1 MTGSYTVPCFDL
13 YVWRGHWVLRSRH
26 DTQEELLAALSKVER
41 GVRPQ
46 VRRSTRRALGFTQP
60 DRPTE
65 ARRHREAIAD
75 RMTVRAQAMKLYK
88 SSANGT
94 ELASIP
100 EEGLINSSKTKC
112 CGTQQLP
119 STSR

>member
-1 MTGSYTVPCFDL
+1 MTASRIVPSFDL

-26 DTQEELLAALSKVER
+26 DTRAALFDALARVEP

-46 VRRSTRRALGFTQP
+46 VRRTTRRVVEFKQP
-60 DRPTE
+60 DRPTA
-65 ARRHREAIAD
+65 ARAHREAVAD
-75 RMTVRAQAMKLYK
+75 AMTVRAQAMKLYK

-100 EEGLINSSKTKC
+100 EEGVIK
-112 CGTQQLP
+112 
-119 STSR
+119 

>member
-1 MTGSYTVPCFDL
+1 MTVSRIVRSFDL

-26 DTQEELLAALSKVER
+26 DTRAELLKALSKVEP

-46 VRRSTRRALGFTQP
+46 VRHSTRRVIEFRQP
-60 DRPTE
+60 DRPTQ
-65 ARRHREAIAD
+65 ARAHREAVAD
-75 RMTVRAQAMKLYK
+75 AMVVRAQAMKLYK

-100 EEGLINSSKTKC
+100 AEGVIK
-112 CGTQQLP
+112 
-119 STSR
+119 

>member
-1 MTGSYTVPCFDL
+1 MTVSRTVESFDL

-26 DTQEELLAALSKVER
+26 DSHADLLKALASVEK

-46 VRRSTRRALGFTQP
+46 VRRSTRRVLDYRQP

-65 ARRHREAIAD
+65 ARKHREAVAD
-75 RMTVRAQAMKLYK
+75 AMTIRAQAMKLYK
-88 SSANGT
+88 SSSNGT

-100 EEGLINSSKTKC
+100 KEGVIK
-112 CGTQQLP
+112 
-119 STSR
+119 

>member
-1 MTGSYTVPCFDL
+1 MTVSRTVPCLDL

-26 DTQEELLAALSKVER
+26 DTHAGLLDALSKVEP

-46 VRRSTRRALGFTQP
+46 VRRSTRRVIEFKQP

-65 ARRHREAIAD
+65 ARKHREAIAD
-75 RMTVRAQAMKLYK
+75 AMTIRAQAMKLYK

-100 EEGLINSSKTKC
+100 EEGVIK
-112 CGTQQLP
+112 
-119 STSR
+119 

>member
-1 MTGSYTVPCFDL
+1 MTVSRSVSCFDL
-13 YVWRGHWVLRSRH
+13 DVYRGHWVLRSRH
-26 DTQEELLAALSKVER
+26 DTHDDLLAAIAKVEPS
-41 GVRPQ
+41 VRWR
-46 VRRSTRRALGFTQP
+46 VRRTTRRAVGFRQP

-65 ARRHREAIAD
+65 ARRHREAVSD

-100 EEGLINSSKTKC
+100 EEGVIK
-112 CGTQQLP
+112 
-119 STSR
+119 

>member
-1 MTGSYTVPCFDL
+1 MTAFRIVPSFDL

-26 DTQEELLAALSKVER
+26 DTRAALLDALSRVEP

-46 VRRSTRRALGFTQP
+46 VRRTTRRVVEFKQP
-60 DRPTE
+60 DRPTA
-65 ARRHREAIAD
+65 ARAHREAVAD
-75 RMTVRAQAMKLYK
+75 AMAVRAQAMKLYK

-100 EEGLINSSKTKC
+100 EEGVIK
-112 CGTQQLP
+112 
-119 STSR
+119 

>member
-1 MTGSYTVPCFDL
+1 VTVSRTVDCLDL

-26 DTQEELLAALSKVER
+26 DTRASLLDALSKVEK

-46 VRRSTRRALGFTQP
+46 VRRSTRRVIEFKQP
-60 DRPTE
+60 DRPTA
-65 ARRHREAIAD
+65 ARAHREAIAD
-75 RMTVRAQAMKLYK
+75 AMAVRAQAMKLYK

-100 EEGLINSSKTKC
+100 AEGVIK
-112 CGTQQLP
+112 
-119 STSR
+119 

>member
-1 MTGSYTVPCFDL
+1 MTVSHTVESFDL

-26 DTQEELLAALSKVER
+26 DTHADLLKALLKVEA

-46 VRRSTRRALGFTQP
+46 VRRTTRRAVGFTQP
-60 DRPTE
+60 DRPTA
-65 ARRHREAIAD
+65 ARRHREAVAD
-75 RMTVRAQAMKLYK
+75 AMTVRAQAMKLYK

-100 EEGLINSSKTKC
+100 EEGVIK
-112 CGTQQLP
+112 
-119 STSR
+119 

>member
-1 MTGSYTVPCFDL
+1 VTVSRTVVSYDL

-26 DTQEELLAALSKVER
+26 SNRADLFDALAKVER

-46 VRRSTRRALGFTQP
+46 VRRTTRRVVDFRQP
-60 DRPTE
+60 DPPTE
-65 ARRHREAIAD
+65 ARRHREAVAD
-75 RMTVRAQAMKLYK
+75 AMVVRAQAMKLYK

-100 EEGLINSSKTKC
+100 KEGAVK
-112 CGTQQLP
+112 
-119 STSR
+119 

>member
-1 MTGSYTVPCFDL
+1 MTVSRTVPCLDL

-26 DTQEELLAALSKVER
+26 DTRGSLLDALSKVEP

-46 VRRSTRRALGFTQP
+46 VRRSTRRVIEFKQP
-60 DRPTE
+60 DRPTA
-65 ARRHREAIAD
+65 ARAHREAVAD
-75 RMTVRAQAMKLYK
+75 AMVVRAQAMKLYK

-100 EEGLINSSKTKC
+100 EEGVIK
-112 CGTQQLP
+112 
-119 STSR
+119 

>member
-1 MTGSYTVPCFDL
+1 MTVRRTVECFDL
-13 YVWRGHWVLRSRH
+13 YVWHTDRAVGGGHWVLRSRH
-26 DTQEELLAALSKVER
+26 DTHAELLAALSKLEK

-46 VRRSTRRALGFTQP
+46 VRRTTRVKLDFRQP

-65 ARRHREAIAD
+65 ARRHREASAD
-75 RMTVRAQAMKLYK
+75 AMVIRAQHMKLYK

-100 EEGLINSSKTKC
+100 KEGVVK
-112 CGTQQLP
+112 
-119 STSR
+119 